1 MSFIMSIESMRQA
14 YSIYKLGTNFISK
27 TESVIEEIGTTE
39 LQAALNSIRDM
50 RISSCPERELNMALT
65 QLRSAL
71 QKFDSKSNSYF
82 VSNGLLEKRWKT
94 SLLISICYHIL
105 DENDLCSKYHDK
117 TYEDFSDWLEK
128 ISEVP
133 IGKLYAKEHNYNV
146 VKQKINSIGLQWNY
160 SHPESHGIFPNL
172 VGENHRRFDE
182 AFFNHKESI
191 KDQYKEV
198 IKRLIH

>member
-71 QKFDSKSNSYF
+71 QLFDSKSNSFF

-94 SLLISICYHIL
+94 SFLISLCYYTL
-105 DENDLCSKYHDK
+105 PLLS
-117 TYEDFSDWLEK
+117 
-128 ISEVP
+128 
-133 IGKLYAKEHNYNV
+133 
-146 VKQKINSIGLQWNY
+146 
-160 SHPESHGIFPNL
+160 
-172 VGENHRRFDE
+172 R
-182 AFFNHKESI
+182 
-191 KDQYKEV
+191 
-198 IKRLIH
+198 